1 METIIK
7 GGTLMLFLSNK
18 SIPLATSHTLTI
30 NVSTADS
37 SNKDVGGGPWA
48 TSEVAQFS
56 WEASTD
62 NLYSTNGVSGLF
74 SKMTAGTPIAAFF
87 GVKSDDP
94 TDPLPGSGSWTPPT
108 EGFSG
113 NVVITSLEIT
123 AQNGENATF
132 SCTMQGVGALTW
144 VTPPPPTP

>member
-18 SIPLATSHTLTI
+18 SIPLATNHTLTI

-37 SNKDVGGGPWA
+37 SNKDVGGGAWA

-62 NLYSTNGVSGLF
+62 NLYSTKGASDLF
-74 SKMTAGTPIAAFF
+74 AKLKAGTPIAAKF
-87 GVKSDDP
+87 GVKSDNAD
-94 TDPLPGSGSWTPPT
+94 DPLPGSGSWTAPT
-108 EGFSG
+108 EYFSG
-113 NVVITSLEIT
+113 NVIITSLEMT

-132 SCTMQGVGALTW
+132 SCTMQGVGALTYE
-144 VTPPPPTP
+144 T